1 MRFRD
6 RHKPRINGDIQS
18 DGIKRKSAWALSLPG
33 DQRTHYIHT
42 RTWKLDRLVG
52 KKKEREKKKKKKKMF
67 EWPSGRSLIFQKY
80 APFWCFSLSAYWSLR
95 PRRFEWLQKTLNSN
109 AGLNG
114 PLHKH
119 NLTFTHTYPNQ
130 GTKSNSPWNTIFN
143 YWALPSYRKPLPFL

>member
-52 KKKEREKKKKKKKMF
+52 KKKEREKKKKKKKNV
-67 EWPSGRSLIFQKY
+67 WVTVRKKSHLSKVRSILVFLFISILKSTTSPIWMAAKNSQLKCWTKWSTPQAQPNFHPHIPKSRDEVKLTMKY
-80 APFWCFSLSAYWSLR
+80 N
-95 PRRFEWLQKTLNSN
+95 LQL
-109 AGLNG
+109 LG
-114 PLHKH
+114 P
-119 NLTFTHTYPNQ
+119 
-130 GTKSNSPWNTIFN
+130 TIV
-143 YWALPSYRKPLPFL
+143 S